1 MRKSNPPQSPL
12 LTPQSPLLTPQS
24 LTPVV
29 ATAYNT
35 KLWDARAPKY
45 SNNVMRKVCIFLFIV
60 TFCEELAGYGVNQS
74 LKNFFQK
81 LGWSNKGSNSM
92 KLTYDS
98 LSQFACIVAAFVADE
113 YLGKYK
119 TLLVASSFSSVGFVL
134 IVIAAVPSV
143 LENQTLSKVLF
154 CVGVFVGIALNQVG
168 IRALLIPF
176 GGDQFSPVSPPE
188 QRASY
193 FSINFWASN
202 LGVAINYAVFPS
214 LSLLRISIRALL
226 IPFGGD
232 QFSPVSPPKQR
243 ASYFSI
249 NFWASNLG
257 VAINYAVFPSLSL
270 LRICGFTIGL
280 ALMLSIIVNL
290 LSTRSRYIN
299 VPPTKS
305 ALGSVIHVIVRSAKY
320 NVNAR
325 MIVLGALLYVT
336 AFFLNIIAA
345 FMSDDGEV
353 GHRISYVCGVL
364 IVVATVLWVYFGQDP
379 SMVVGATNNNGVEF
393 DPELIRGVK
402 QVLYILP
409 FNAFN
414 MFWWVCQNQR
424 GNNQT
429 IIQQTDVR
437 LGNAVDSTQI
447 PAPTVQFFNPGPGLL
462 LVPFFHKL
470 IYPLYERFAGKPPS
484 RYGMVAAGYVVA
496 IIAMVWTGVFEIV
509 RRNSPLLTYVDANGE
524 MQYIYNNNGGQPM
537 SDIRW
542 YNAIPQYV
550 LVAAATVLI
559 QIPTY
564 NIAYTEVP
572 MSLRG
577 VSVAL
582 GLFMNS
588 MGSTLLSV
596 IVLLFGKDIPAN
608 LNDGHMEN
616 MYFTIAGVMAVNGIF
631 YVIVMNKMQFAMIPR
646 LGKEPAGN

>member
-1 MRKSNPPQSPL
+1 MRKNNPPQSPL
-12 LTPQSPLLTPQS
+12 LTPQT

-29 ATAYNT
+29 AGGYST
-35 KLWDARAPKY
+35 KLWDQRAPKY
-45 SNNVMRKVCIFLFIV
+45 SNNVMMRVCLFLFIV

-98 LSQFACIVAAFVADE
+98 LSQFACIAAAFIADQ

-119 TLLVASSFSSVGFVL
+119 TILVASSISSIGFVL
-134 IVIAAVPSV
+134 ITIAAVPSV
-143 LENQTLSKVLF
+143 LDNQMLSKVLF
-154 CVGVFVGIALNQVG
+154 CIGVFLGIALNQVG

-176 GGDQFSPVSPPE
+176 GGDQFSPTSPPE

-214 LSLLRISIRALL
+214 LCLYGIGA
-226 IPFGGD
+226 IPADYGY
-232 QFSPVSPPKQR
+232 VT
-243 ASYFSI
+243 
-249 NFWASNLG
+249 
-257 VAINYAVFPSLSL
+257 VFA
-270 LRICGFTIGL
+270 IGL
-280 ALMLSIIVNL
+280 ALMLSIIINL

-305 ALGSVIHVIVRSAKY
+305 ALGSVIHVILRSARHSL
-320 NVNAR
+320 NAK
-325 MIVLGALLYVT
+325 MMVLGAALYVA

-345 FMSDDGEV
+345 FMSDDGEI
-353 GHRISYVCGVL
+353 GHNISYVCGIM
-364 IVVATVLWVYFGQDP
+364 IVVATILWIYFGQDL
-379 SMVVGATNNNGVEF
+379 SMVDGATDDDGTEF
-393 DPELIRGVK
+393 DQELIRGVK
-402 QVLYILP
+402 QVLRILP

-437 LGNAVDSTQI
+437 LGSSPDSTQI

-462 LVPFFHKL
+462 LVPFFHNL
-470 IYPLYERFAGKPPS
+470 VYPIYEKVAGKPPS
-484 RYGMVAAGYVVA
+484 RYGMVAAGYIVA
-496 IIAMVWTGVFEIV
+496 IVAMVWTGVFEIF
-509 RRNSPLLTYVDANGE
+509 RRDSPLLTYVDSNGE
-524 MQYIYNNNGGQPM
+524 TQYIYNNNGGQPM

-542 YNAIPQYV
+542 YNAIPQYI

-564 NIAYTEVP
+564 NIAYTEIP
-572 MSLRG
+572 MALRA

-616 MYFTIAGVMAVNGIF
+616 MYFTIAGIMAVNTIF
-631 YVIVMNKMQFAMIPR
+631 YLIVMNKMQFAMIPR
-646 LGKEPAGN
+646 L

>member
-1 MRKSNPPQSPL
+1 MGKSNP
-12 LTPQSPLLTPQS
+12 PQSPLLTPQS

-29 ATAYNT
+29 ATDYNT

-45 SNNVMRKVCIFLFIV
+45 SNNVMMKVCVFLFIV

-98 LSQFACIVAAFVADE
+98 LSQFACIVAAFVADQ

-119 TLLVASSFSSVGFVL
+119 TLLAASSFSSIGFVL

-176 GGDQFSPVSPPE
+176 GGDQFSPT
-188 QRASY
+188 
-193 FSINFWASN
+193 
-202 LGVAINYAVFPS
+202 
-214 LSLLRISIRALL
+214 
-226 IPFGGD
+226 
-232 QFSPVSPPKQR
+232 SPPKQR

-257 VAINYAVFPSLSL
+257 VAINYAVFPSLCL
-270 LRICGFTIGL
+270 YGVGAIPADYGYVAVFAIGL

-305 ALGSVIHVIVRSAKY
+305 ALGSVIHVIVRSAKH
-320 NVNAR
+320 NVNAK
-325 MIVLGALLYVT
+325 MIVLGASLYIA

-364 IVVATVLWVYFGQDP
+364 IVVATILWIYFGRDP
-379 SMVVGATNNNGVEF
+379 SMVDNASDSDGAEF
-393 DPELIRGVK
+393 DRELIRGVK

-437 LGNAVDSTQI
+437 LGSAVNSTQI

-462 LVPFFHKL
+462 LVPFFHKI
-470 IYPLYERFAGKPPS
+470 IYPLYEKFVGKPPS

-496 IIAMVWTGVFEIV
+496 IIAMIWTGVFEII
-509 RRNSPLLTYVDANGE
+509 RRNSPLLTYEDANGE
-524 MQYIYNNNGGQPM
+524 TQYIYNNNGGQPM

-572 MSLRG
+572 MALRG

-616 MYFTIAGVMAVNGIF
+616 MYFTIAAVMAVNGIF
-631 YVIVMNKMQFAMIPR
+631 YIIVMNKMQFAMIPR
-646 LGKEPAGN
+646 LGKDAVGN

>member
-1 MRKSNPPQSPL
+1 MGKSNAPQSPV
-12 LTPQSPLLTPQS
+12 LTPQTLTPQVDAVYS
-24 LTPVV
+24 
-29 ATAYNT
+29 T

-45 SNNVMRKVCIFLFIV
+45 ATNVMRKVCIYLFIV

-98 LSQFACIVAAFVADE
+98 LSQFACIVAAFIADE

-119 TLLVASSFSSVGFVL
+119 TLLGAASFSSVGFVL
-134 IVIAAVPSV
+134 IVIAALPSV
-143 LENQTLSKVLF
+143 LENQLLSKVLF
-154 CVGVFVGIALNQVG
+154 CIGVFLGIALNQVG

-176 GGDQFSPVSPPE
+176 GGDQFSPTSPPE
-188 QRASY
+188 QRDSY

-202 LGVAINYAVFPS
+202 LGVALNYAVFPS
-214 LSLLRISIRALL
+214 LSLYGIGA
-226 IPFGGD
+226 IPADYGY
-232 QFSPVSPPKQR
+232 V
-243 ASYFSI
+243 
-249 NFWASNLG
+249 
-257 VAINYAVFPSLSL
+257 AVFA
-270 LRICGFTIGL
+270 IGL

-290 LSTRSRYIN
+290 LSTRSRYVN

-305 ALGSVIHVIVRSAKY
+305 ALGSVIHVVIRSAKH
-320 NVNAR
+320 NFSAK
-325 MIVLGALLYVT
+325 MIVFGGLLYLT
-336 AFFLNIIAA
+336 AFSLNIVAA

-364 IVVATVLWVYFGQDP
+364 IVVATILWIYFAQDP
-379 SMVVGATNNNGVEF
+379 NIVEGATDTDGTEF
-393 DPELIRGVK
+393 NREMIRGVK
-402 QVLYILP
+402 QVIYILP

-437 LGNAVDSTQI
+437 LGSEPDSTQI

-470 IYPLYERFAGKPPS
+470 VYPLYERFTGKPPS
-484 RYGMVAAGYVVA
+484 RYGMVGAGYMVA
-496 IIAMVWTGVFEIV
+496 IVAMVWTGVFEII
-509 RRNSPLLTYVDANGE
+509 RRNSPLLTYVDADGE
-524 MQYIYNNNGGQPM
+524 TQYIYNNNGGNPM

-542 YNAIPQYV
+542 YTAIPQYV

-564 NIAYTEVP
+564 NIGYTEVP
-572 MSLRG
+572 MALRG
-577 VSVAL
+577 VSIAL

-608 LNDGHMEN
+608 LNDGHMEY
-616 MYFTIAGVMAVNGIF
+616 MYFTIAGVMAVNAIF
-631 YVIVMNKMQFAMIPR
+631 YVLVMNKMQFAMIPR
-646 LGKEPAGN
+646 LGEEPADKELSEKFSVDRRNTN

>member
-1 MRKSNPPQSPL
+1 MRKSNPSQSPL
-12 LTPQSPLLTPQS
+12 LTPQTV
-24 LTPVV
+24 TPVV
-29 ATAYNT
+29 AGGYST
-35 KLWDARAPKY
+35 KLWDQRAPKY
-45 SNNVMRKVCIFLFIV
+45 SNNVMMRVCIFLFIV

-98 LSQFACIVAAFVADE
+98 LSQFACIAAAFIADQ

-119 TLLVASSFSSVGFVL
+119 TILAASSVSSIGFVL
-134 IVIAAVPSV
+134 ITVAAVPSV
-143 LENQTLSKVLF
+143 LDNQMLSKVLF
-154 CVGVFVGIALNQVG
+154 CIGVFLGIALNQVG

-176 GGDQFSPVSPPE
+176 GGDQFSPASPPE

-214 LSLLRISIRALL
+214 LCLYGIGA
-226 IPFGGD
+226 IPADYGY
-232 QFSPVSPPKQR
+232 VT
-243 ASYFSI
+243 
-249 NFWASNLG
+249 
-257 VAINYAVFPSLSL
+257 VFA
-270 LRICGFTIGL
+270 IGL

-299 VPPTKS
+299 VPPTES
-305 ALGSVIHVIVRSAKY
+305 ALGSVIHVIIRSARHSL
-320 NVNAR
+320 NAK
-325 MIVLGALLYVT
+325 MMVLGTILYVA

-345 FMSDDGEV
+345 FMSDDGET
-353 GHRISYVCGVL
+353 GHNISYVCGVM
-364 IVVATVLWVYFGQDP
+364 IVVATILWIYFGQDL
-379 SMVVGATNNNGVEF
+379 SMVDGATDSDGIAF
-393 DPELIRGVK
+393 DQDLIRGVK
-402 QVLYILP
+402 QVLRILP

-437 LGNAVDSTQI
+437 LGSSPDSTQI

-462 LVPFFHKL
+462 LVPFFHYL
-470 IYPLYERFAGKPPS
+470 VYPIYEKFTGKPPS

-496 IIAMVWTGVFEIV
+496 IVAMVWTGVFEII
-509 RRNSPLLTYVDANGE
+509 RRDSPLLTYVDTDGE

-542 YNAIPQYV
+542 YNAIPQYIF
-550 LVAAATVLI
+550 VAAATVLI

-572 MSLRG
+572 MALRG

-616 MYFTIAGVMAVNGIF
+616 MYFTIAGVMAVNAIF
-631 YVIVMNKMQFAMIPR
+631 YLVVMNKMQFAMIPS
-646 LGKEPAGN
+646 LGKEPTDNETDDKDVPFELASDRRSIN